1 SGRAESENRIKELK
15 EDLCLDGFCLQSF
28 DATDA
33 AFRTGCV
40 LYNLLAGFR
49 ETVLPRSWFERRLR
63 AVREFV
69 FLVGADL
76 IYQGRK
82 VKVRL
87 ALPKPDRPEFLRRL
101 RTVSDGLPIAAQ
113 LEWSTSRDLSAQP
126 DHVIPR
132 LPFLCSTDRTTFVS
146 VKTLLRNSGYPDS

>member
-1 SGRAESENRIKELK
+1 MSNVGMNNDVS
-15 EDLCLDGFCLQSF
+15 S
-28 DATDA
+28 
-33 AFRTGCV
+33 
-40 LYNLLAGFR
+40 AG
-49 ETVLPRSWFERRLR
+49 

-113 LEWSTSRDLSAQP
+113 LEWSTSGDLSAQP

-132 LPFLCSTDRTTFVS
+132 LPSYVPPTAPPLS
-146 VKTLLRNSGYPDS
+146 P

>member
-1 SGRAESENRIKELK
+1 M
-15 EDLCLDGFCLQSF
+15 
-28 DATDA
+28 
-33 AFRTGCV
+33 AFVFNPLMLPMRLFAPAV

-76 IYQGRK
+76 ICQGRK

-87 ALPKPDRPEFLRRL
+87 ALPKPDRQEFLRRL

-113 LEWSTSRDLSAQP
+113 LEWSTAKDSPAQP
-126 DHVIPR
+126 DNLIPR
-132 LPFLCSTDRTTFVS
+132 LPVHVTTP
-146 VKTLLRNSGYPDS
+146 TLSP

>member
-1 SGRAESENRIKELK
+1 MSNADMNN
-15 EDLCLDGFCLQSF
+15 DLSS
-28 DATDA
+28 A
-33 AFRTGCV
+33 
-40 LYNLLAGFR
+40 
-49 ETVLPRSWFERRLR
+49 R

-76 IYQGRK
+76 ICQGRK

-113 LEWSTSRDLSAQP
+113 LEWSVAAESPTPSKDL
-126 DHVIPR
+126 IPH
-132 LPFLCSTDRTTFVS
+132 LPSQTQLISYGLS
-146 VKTLLRNSGYPDS
+146 P

>member
-1 SGRAESENRIKELK
+1 MTAPSLEYIRRSTLVMCNAGMNNDVSSARA
-15 EDLCLDGFCLQSF
+15 F
-28 DATDA
+28 
-33 AFRTGCV
+33 
-40 LYNLLAGFR
+40 
-49 ETVLPRSWFERRLR
+49 
-63 AVREFV
+63 REFV

-87 ALPKPDRPEFLRRL
+87 ALPKPDRPEFLKRL

-113 LEWSTSRDLSAQP
+113 LEWSTSGNLSAQP

-132 LPFLCSTDRTTFVS
+132 LPSFVPPTAPPLS
-146 VKTLLRNSGYPDS
+146 P

>member
-1 SGRAESENRIKELK
+1 MSNVGMNNDVS
-15 EDLCLDGFCLQSF
+15 S
-28 DATDA
+28 
-33 AFRTGCV
+33 
-40 LYNLLAGFR
+40 AG
-49 ETVLPRSWFERRLR
+49 

-113 LEWSTSRDLSAQP
+113 LEWSTTRDLPAQP
-126 DHVIPR
+126 GHVIPR
-132 LPFLCSTDRTTFVS
+132 LPPYVPPTAPPLS
-146 VKTLLRNSGYPDS
+146 P